1 VQTKEIHT
9 HENEDHSLSGKRV
22 VILGG
27 TSGIGFAT
35 AMAAAHQGASIVV
48 ASSSKRK
55 VESALSRLPAGA
67 EGEVIDLSSEERVR
81 DFFAGTGEFDHLVFT
96 GSKAHQKTG
105 PESCVT
111 RRGFA
116 VGRDWRNQFR
126 TSQAVF

>member
-96 GSKAHQKTG
+96 AGEALGWARLEK
-105 PESCVT
+105 PI
-111 RRGFA
+111 
-116 VGRDWRNQFR
+116 
-126 TSQAVF
+126 